1 MPRFEGKNN
10 LNSTQMFEERLEYKQ
25 RAFTSYDPIPLD
37 MIYEKPFYGKVN
49 KKGVP
54 IYPTEINMTQLPGQG
69 LILVHDFAAKAFND
83 LKSIVDFN
91 LRTELSRFRDLFP
104 NGFMPAAGLKNVHKL
119 YQDHFVGT
127 VYDVF
132 INDYVI
138 ASRRRRIKN
147 FSGFVREFV
156 NFTSTV
162 KNIFPVSRTGF
173 MMSPFCPHAISGL
186 IIEIADLDASD
197 DATKQAEYLSKP
209 SFSDYVK
216 VAAVNG
222 FYVDKNC
229 PWRLAVNMDHPVTE
243 KNMSAF
249 GTSYED
255 GTVFKDYFYKSELFS
270 FEDFKARMW
279 YAYKSYSEDGDTASY
294 GMLYGTKNCYAPS
307 WAEVAAGQFKTVYRE
322 GSLETISDDFED
334 EFQLKYP
341 DSFFLPYYFEMR
353 LTESQKKLTPRQYKV
368 KLDKILKANSM
379 HGLETAMEVLEKA
392 TMQSDIYVKNKKSKN
407 TKYPQKI
414 KYFGKNTTSGLHSY
428 EERDKVTLSGFKKP
442 ESQEV
447 FTFGEVL
454 ESEQDSVGSHD
465 HGTID

>member
-1 MPRFEGKNN
+1 MSSFEGRNN
-10 LNSTQMFEERLEYKQ
+10 LVSTLAFEERLEYKQ
-25 RAFTSYDPIPLD
+25 KAFTVYDPIPLD

-83 LKSIVDFN
+83 LKNIVDYN

-104 NGFMPAAGLKNVHKL
+104 NGFIPMSGLKNVHKL
-119 YQDHFVGT
+119 YQDHFVGA

-147 FSGFVREFV
+147 FDGFVREFV

-162 KNIFPVSRTGF
+162 KGTLPVSRTGF
-173 MMSPFCPHAISGL
+173 IMSPFCPHAASGL

-197 DATKQAEYLSKP
+197 DADKQAEYLSKP
-209 SFSDYVK
+209 SFTDYVK
-216 VAAVNG
+216 VAAVHG

-243 KNMSAF
+243 KNMNAF
-249 GTSYED
+249 GTSYKNN
-255 GTVFKDYFYKSELFS
+255 TVFEDYFYKSELYS

-279 YAYKSYSEDGDTASY
+279 YAYKSYSEDDDTASY
-294 GMLYGTKNCYAPS
+294 GMLYGAKNCYAPS
-307 WAEVAAGQFKTVYRE
+307 WAEVAAGQFKTIYRE
-322 GSLETISDDFED
+322 GSLELIPDDFEQ
-334 EFQLKYP
+334 EFQSKYP
-341 DSFFLPYYFEMR
+341 NSFFLPYYFEMR
-353 LTESQKKLTPRQYKV
+353 LAESGKRLAARQYKI

-379 HGLETAMEVLEKA
+379 HGLERAMEILEKA

-407 TKYPQKI
+407 AKYPQKI
-414 KYFGKNTTSGLHSY
+414 KYFGKSTTSGLHSY
-428 EERDKVTLSGFKKP
+428 EERDKVTLSGFKEP
-442 ESQEV
+442 ESNDEV
-447 FTFGEVL
+447 FTFGEIL
-454 ESEQDSVGSHD
+454 ESEQGSVDGHD
-465 HGTID
+465 HED